1 MSSEPSSNRFSSL
14 LLEGLDHYRRG
25 RMMDAVRSWEEAY
38 LLEPTNLR
46 AREFLRSALER
57 IHARMS
63 SNSAPAQPGVAFQE
77 MQQLVP
83 NVPLE
88 HLSGPGVAFR
98 SFERHPWLRPPGET
112 TPGMPALKQPLG
124 QISPPVLSP
133 EAASESEPPP
143 SRESQREV
151 LPRIAGR
158 PPAPPDE
165 VDDAPAVW
173 EPKGGKNATGSY
185 DLGLELAQAVE
196 RNAPAPPPSESESV
210 EVVSEEPH
218 PEAAA
223 AAKISAPETRA
234 KSRPGKSAPGRSA
247 PGSAKSAPGRG
258 SKSAP
263 GAKTSPSGPPVPLPA
278 ADWSEPPPAA
288 PAMAAQTVVT
298 RAPEPRPPQPPP
310 PAPTLDAALIRRTPL
325 APAGAAPPPERA
337 AAARAPSPWDDGPSV
352 AIPVSDPPAIAS
364 LNPLWKIHG
373 EPKPA
378 PAASDETAVWMT
390 AADELMALDDFSGAL
405 ELVNK
410 VLALHPEHARAQ
422 SIKATCEQNLLQMYE
437 SRLGGMAR
445 RPRVVLSP
453 DEVIWLNLD
462 PRAGFVLA
470 QIDGT
475 VSFEDLYAICGLT
488 HLDTARILSQ
498 LLDEG
503 VIEAVGELNH
513 LF

>member
-1 MSSEPSSNRFSSL
+1 MSEPSSNRFSSL

-63 SNSAPAQPGVAFQE
+63 ASSAPAQPGVAFQE

-88 HLSGPGVAFR
+88 QLSGPGVAFR
-98 SFERHPWLRPPGET
+98 SFERHPWLRPPNET
-112 TPGMPALKQPLG
+112 QPGMPPVKQAVG
-124 QISPPVLSP
+124 QILPREREVP
-133 EAASESEPPP
+133 EKTPPP
-143 SRESQREV
+143 
-151 LPRIAGR
+151 IAPELRRTPPR

-165 VDDAPAVW
+165 IDDAPAVW
-173 EPKGGKNATGSY
+173 EPPGAKKGF
-185 DLGLELAQAVE
+185 DLGLELAQA
-196 RNAPAPPPSESESV
+196 AAAKTTPSAPPPPAEESESV
-210 EVVSEEPH
+210 EVESEEPH
-218 PEAAA
+218 EAAPA
-223 AAKISAPETRA
+223 AREPAVALPAPGPASSPGARA
-234 KSRPGKSAPGRSA
+234 KSKPGAAKLPSAPGKKAPSAPGRAQPASA
-247 PGSAKSAPGRG
+247 PA
-258 SKSAP
+258 
-263 GAKTSPSGPPVPLPA
+263 VPLPA
-278 ADWSEPPPAA
+278 AGDGWEDPVSTFAQTQVARAPEPLP
-288 PAMAAQTVVT
+288 AQTVVT
-298 RAPEPRPPQPPP
+298 RAP
-310 PAPTLDAALIRRTPL
+310 
-325 APAGAAPPPERA
+325 APAA
-337 AAARAPSPWDDGPSV
+337 SPWDDGPSV
-352 AIPVSDPPAIAS
+352 AIPVSDPPAAVS
-364 LNPLWKIHG
+364 AGNPVWKIHG

-378 PAASDETAVWMT
+378 AAASDETSVWMT

-422 SIKATCEQNLLQMYE
+422 QIKAACEQNLLQMYE